1 MMIYRLQ
8 GYKKSAVIGWMAG
21 MLLLAGCTQDK
32 LADTSQGEMLPE
44 GKYPMTFT
52 VTGLKATATTRGTAD
67 GTWEGKE
74 KVAVQVGDVVKKYV
88 AVGSGKS
95 TTLQPAG
102 PDDAF
107 YWQSTDDTKQ
117 VSAWYLGTGYD
128 ASLTTERWQW
138 SIQSNQNDKGY
149 QQSDF
154 LYAPQTT
161 CSFGGTSSLT
171 FSHKTAKVVI
181 NICKY
186 GVATD
191 DKDIE
196 SITICNTMLTGHTY
210 EDGGELKFTGILA
223 VRDSITPHKHSVQNT
238 NVSFE
243 ANEPAE
249 TALASYQALVLP
261 DTDISK
267 TSITIKMK
275 GYAPFKYVPTVS
287 DGSDKWESGM
297 QYTYNLTI
305 KGSKVTAT
313 VSDTEMTWEDGDNG
327 GSGGNGSVEI

>member
-8 GYKKSAVIGWMAG
+8 GCKKSAFIGWMAG

-52 VTGLKATATTRGTAD
+52 VTGLKATATTGGTAD
-67 GTWEGKE
+67 GYWEGKE
-74 KVAVQVGDVVKKYV
+74 EVAVQVGDVVKKYV
-88 AVGSGKS
+88 AVGSGES
-95 TTLQPAG
+95 TTLQPADS
-102 PDDAF
+102 DDAF
-107 YWQSTDDTKQ
+107 YWQNTNDTKQ

-128 ASLTTERWQW
+128 ATLTTKRWQW
-138 SIQSNQNDKGY
+138 SVQSNQNDKGY

-181 NICKY
+181 NIRKY

-196 SITICNTMLTGHTY
+196 SITIRKALSTGSTA
-210 EDGGELKFTGILA
+210 EKNGELKFSGFADSPYRDLTLCKLS
-223 VRDSITPHKHSVQNT
+223 VRNE
-238 NVSFE
+238 NVNFE
-243 ANEPAE
+243 ANKPAE
-249 TALASYQALVLP
+249 TALASYKALVIPFDTTGP
-261 DTDISK
+261 DFIE
-267 TSITIKMK
+267 IKMK
-275 GYAPFKYVPTVS
+275 GYAPFKYKPTVP
-287 DGSDKWESGM
+287 DKWESGM

-305 KGSKVTAT
+305 KGDKVTAT
-313 VSDTEMTWEDGDNG
+313 VTSTDMTWKDG
-327 GSGGNGSVEI
+327 GSGGGTVEI

>member
-8 GYKKSAVIGWMAG
+8 GCKKSAVIGWMAG

-32 LADTSQGEMLPE
+32 PADTSQGEMLPE

-67 GTWEGKE
+67 GTWDGNEE
-74 KVAVQVGDVVKKYV
+74 VAVQVGDVVKKYV
-88 AVGSGKS
+88 AVDSGES

-107 YWQSTDDTKQ
+107 YWQNTKDTKQ
-117 VSAWYLGTGYD
+117 VSAWYLGTGYKNVPP
-128 ASLTTERWQW
+128 TKTNPWWKW
-138 SIQSNQNDKGY
+138 SVQSNQNDNGY

-154 LYAPQTT
+154 LYAPQTI

-181 NICKY
+181 NIRKY

-196 SITICNTMLTGHTY
+196 SITILKTLSTGATTY
-210 EDGGELKFTGILA
+210 INGELTFSGTGE
-223 VRDSITPHKHSVQNT
+223 VYSRQSITPKLSGQNT

-243 ANEPAE
+243 ANKPVE
-249 TALASYQALVLP
+249 TALASYQALVIP
-261 DTDISK
+261 DNDIQQI
-267 TSITIKMK
+267 SIEIKMK
-275 GYAPFKYVPTVS
+275 GYAPFKYNLSTSGVS
-287 DGSDKWESGM
+287 GKWESGM

-305 KGSKVTAT
+305 KGSEVIAT
-313 VSDTEMTWEDGDNG
+313 VSGTEMTWKDG
-327 GSGGNGSVEI
+327 GSGGGTVVI

>member
-8 GYKKSAVIGWMAG
+8 GCKKSAVIGWMAG

-52 VTGLKATATTRGTAD
+52 VTGLEATATTRGTAD
-67 GTWEGKE
+67 DKWEGKE
-74 KVAVQVGDVVKKYV
+74 EVAVQVGDVVKKYV

-95 TTLQPAG
+95 TTLQPAD

-107 YWQSTDDTKQ
+107 YWQNTNDKKQ

-128 ASLTTERWQW
+128 DTLTTKRWQW
-138 SIQSNQNDKGY
+138 SVQSNQNDKGY

-154 LYAPQTT
+154 LYAPQTI

-181 NICKY
+181 NIRKY

-196 SITICNTMLTGHTY
+196 SITIRKALSTGFTA
-210 EDGGELKFTGILA
+210 EKNGELKFSGFADSPYRDLTLCKLS
-223 VRDSITPHKHSVQNT
+223 VRNE

-243 ANEPAE
+243 ANKPVE
-249 TALASYQALVLP
+249 TALASYKALVIPFDTTGP
-261 DTDISK
+261 DFIE
-267 TSITIKMK
+267 IKMK
-275 GYAPFKYVPTVS
+275 GYAPFKYKPTVP
-287 DGSDKWESGM
+287 DKWESGM

-305 KGSKVTAT
+305 KGEKVTAT
-313 VSDTEMTWEDGDNG
+313 VTSTEMKWEDG
-327 GSGGNGSVEI
+327 GSGEGTVEI